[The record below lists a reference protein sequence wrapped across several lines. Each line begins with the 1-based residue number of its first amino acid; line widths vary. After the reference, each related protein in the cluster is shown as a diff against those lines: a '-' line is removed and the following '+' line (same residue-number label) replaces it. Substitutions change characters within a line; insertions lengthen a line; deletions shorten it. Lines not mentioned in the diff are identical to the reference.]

1 MEHTTAQRIATRFA
15 GLPADKRR
23 EFLARM
29 QEQGVSFGQL
39 PIPPAAELQTTFELS
54 YAQQRQWF
62 LWQLDPHS
70 SAYNIPAALR
80 LHGPLNVAALRQSF
94 DVLLERHQSLRS
106 RFVEDDGKVVQILAG
121 FTSLP
126 IERIDLRD
134 EPQAQRFDHA
144 LCRVEKEIA
153 RPFDLQHG
161 PLLRV
166 TLLQLDTDDHVL
178 LLTLHHIVTDG
189 WSMGVL
195 VEEFSRL
202 YAAHC
207 QGRNAALEALPI
219 QYSDYA
225 LWQRRWMEA
234 GELERQL
241 NWWRDRLGS
250 GQPLLELPTDRPRP
264 AQPSQCGARL
274 DFTLDAALASGLMAL
289 AKQRG
294 VTPFML

>member
-1 MEHTTAQRIATRFA
+1 MEHTTAQRIASRFA

-23 EFLARM
+23 EFLSRM

-39 PIPPAAELQTTFELS
+39 PIPPAAEPQTRFELS

-62 LWQLDPHS
+62 LWQLDPQN

-80 LHGPLNVAALRQSF
+80 LHGRLNVVALQQSF

-106 RFVEDDGKVVQILAG
+106 RFIEDDGQVVQTLAE
-121 FTSLP
+121 FTSLA
-126 IERIDLRD
+126 IEHIDLRN
-134 EPQAQRFDHA
+134 EPQEHRFDLA
-144 LCRVEKEIA
+144 LKNVEQDIA

-166 TLLQLDTDDHVL
+166 SLLQLDAEDHVL

-207 QGRNAALEALPI
+207 QGQNAALAPLPI
-219 QYSDYA
+219 Q
-225 LWQRRWMEA
+225 
-234 GELERQL
+234 
-241 NWWRDRLGS
+241 
-250 GQPLLELPTDRPRP
+250 
-264 AQPSQCGARL
+264 
-274 DFTLDAALASGLMAL
+274 
-289 AKQRG
+289 
-294 VTPFML
+294 